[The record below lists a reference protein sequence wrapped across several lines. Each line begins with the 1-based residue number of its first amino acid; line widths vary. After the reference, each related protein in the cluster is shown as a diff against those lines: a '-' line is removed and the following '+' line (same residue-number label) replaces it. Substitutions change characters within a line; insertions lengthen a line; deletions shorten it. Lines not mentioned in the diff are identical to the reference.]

1 MFELIT
7 VACFPSSFH
16 QNVHPCLMGLVD
28 SHADSPGAGQTR
40 GGQASSGER
49 LAIRVVRREQSL
61 ISMVRNT
68 LRMGQSF

>member
-28 SHADSPGAGQTR
+28 SHADCTGAGETG